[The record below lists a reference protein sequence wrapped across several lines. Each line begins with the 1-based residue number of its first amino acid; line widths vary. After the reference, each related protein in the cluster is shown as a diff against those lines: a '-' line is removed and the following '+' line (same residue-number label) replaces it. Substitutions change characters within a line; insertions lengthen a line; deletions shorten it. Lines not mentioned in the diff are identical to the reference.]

1 MTRQMD
7 AIVADL
13 RTQRQVVDAIEAEL
27 REAKRVLAETEDELM
42 EVMRNQG
49 LTRVSSQGLTLSIN
63 ESIVPQL
70 KAWEQ
75 FEAYVYRNR
84 ALHLLERRIHTTAWR
99 EELQTRDNTPIP
111 GVEPWTRIR
120 LSVRTD

>member
-1 MTRQMD
+1 MD
-7 AIVADL
+7 AIVGDL

-27 REAKRVLAETEDELM
+27 REAKRVLAELEDELM
-42 EVMRNQG
+42 KAMKDQG
-49 LTRVSSQGLTLSIN
+49 LSRVSSQGLTLSIN

-70 KAWEQ
+70 KSWES
-75 FEAYVYRNR
+75 FEKFVYRNQ

-99 EELQTRDNTPIP
+99 EELLTRDQTPIP
-111 GVEPWTRIR
+111 GIEPWVRVK

>member
-1 MTRQMD
+1 MD

-27 REAKRVLAETEDELM
+27 REAKRALAETEEELM
-42 EVMRNQG
+42 AVMRDQG
-49 LTRVSSQGLTLSIN
+49 LTRVSSQGLTLAIS

-70 KAWEQ
+70 KSWEK
-75 FEAYVYRNR
+75 FEPYVYRNQ

-99 EELQTRDNTPIP
+99 EALEDRQGTAIP
-111 GVEPWTRIR
+111 GIEPWTRVK